1 MDGADVA
8 GGASPFAVL
17 LSAEREAEREQR
29 LRQAL
34 ANLRPEER
42 ELVVARLELGYSY
55 AQITVATGRP
65 SPDAT
70 RMAVRR
76 ALLRLAEEMGSG

>member
-1 MDGADVA
+1 M
-8 GGASPFAVL
+8 
-17 LSAEREAEREQR
+17 
-29 LRQAL
+29 RQAL